1 MKISN
6 KLKCIL
12 LLIIINSLI
21 FSEES
26 IEKTN
31 PDTRIETS
39 NSDTINKYGEF
50 KFNREYEKSVSDE
63 ENERIGLSLG
73 GGSAKG
79 LSHIGILK
87 VLYKEKV
94 PVEYVTGTSMGSIVG
109 GLYSSG
115 YSPEEIENIAKNLD
129 WIGLFIDK
137 IDRNKK
143 YIVRNLIEDRNTVA
157 VPLSKVPLGVTGGNN
172 AMKKLNELFYGVL
185 GVKDFS
191 ELPISFASVATNL
204 NSGKGDTL
212 NTGSLPLA
220 IRSSLSLPGVF
231 NPINR
236 GSDKI
241 YVDGGMVRNTPFQD
255 LETIYVSRLAI
266 EKKDIESEKSLI
278 KKELKKILIM
288 KN

>member
-12 LLIIINSLI
+12 LIIIINSLI

-31 PDTRIETS
+31 PDTRTETS
-39 NSDTINKYGEF
+39 NSNTINKYGEF
-50 KFNREYEKSVSDE
+50 KFNREYEKFSSDE
-63 ENERIGLSLG
+63 ENDRIGLSLG

-115 YSPEEIENIAKNLD
+115 YSPEEIENIAENLD

-143 YIVRNLIEDRNTVA
+143 YIVRNLIEDRNTFTI
-157 VPLSKVPLGVTGGNN
+157 PLSRVPLGVTGGNN
-172 AMKKLNELFYGVL
+172 AMKKLNELFFGVL

-191 ELPISFASVATNL
+191 ELPIPFASVATNL

-241 YVDGGMVRNTPFQD
+241 YVDGGVVRNTPFQD
-255 LETIYVSRLAI
+255 LKTIYISKLSA
-266 EKKDIESEKSLI
+266 EQQNLKSQKSLI
-278 KKELKKILIM
+278 E